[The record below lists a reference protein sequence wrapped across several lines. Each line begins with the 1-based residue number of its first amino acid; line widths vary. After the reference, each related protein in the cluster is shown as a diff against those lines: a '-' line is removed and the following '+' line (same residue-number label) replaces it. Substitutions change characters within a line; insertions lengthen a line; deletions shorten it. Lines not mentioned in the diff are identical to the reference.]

1 MQALPSLE
9 SGDTAAICAPELQN
23 SLEECEASMQAVAQV
38 ARGCV
43 ELQVR
48 ATERDGDGQG
58 KKTER
63 AGWCGVVRWG
73 LIRLSLVFLVPFYES
88 CH

>member
-1 MQALPSLE
+1 MRGVQALPSLK
-9 SGDTAAICAPELQN
+9 SGNTAAICAPELQN

-58 KKTER
+58 RTTER
-63 AGWCGVVRWG
+63 AGWYGQMGVDSVG
-73 LIRLSLVFLVPFYES
+73 FGVLPFYKL